1 MRTPPNGK
9 DRLAALAEDAAPE
22 APHGAGPSRPL
33 IQDPRFRR
41 AWAGS
46 VALHVLLFGWTLYH
60 PSETKARFYG
70 SGTAVSLV
78 GADQIPGGS
87 QKGKSGDR
95 PEDLKEKAVPVP
107 AAPKAPVAKKP
118 PAPSKEEIENIRRI
132 RQLQAEQAEKA
143 ARERKERDERE
154 RKQRER
160 DARLKEIRE
169 RRERE
174 DRWRR
179 QYEANLK
186 READRRQKEASQ
198 AARAQTPPAGHP
210 GEGGGDGQGGGS
222 IGGGGG
228 GVARTELERYY
239 GLLGERVRSFWT
251 IPLNLTDLDRLS
263 VTIAVDVD
271 RGGGVRGL
279 KIEKSS
285 GNKVYDE
292 AALRA
297 VERAATPAFPVPPN
311 SVKESV
317 LALGFRFCGASF
329 CR

>member
-1 MRTPPNGK
+1 MTPHPSSPSGGMA
-9 DRLAALAEDAAPE
+9 RLAALAEAP
-22 APHGAGPSRPL
+22 ASPRHAGPLPPL
-33 IQDPRFRR
+33 ARDPYFRR

-46 VALHVLLFGWTLYH
+46 VVLHLVLFGWALY

-95 PEDLKEKAVPVP
+95 PEVLREPMPP
-107 AAPKAPVAKKP
+107 APEKKP
-118 PAPSKEEIENIRRI
+118 AGPSKEEIDNIRRI
-132 RQLQAEQAEKA
+132 QQVQAERARKEKA
-143 ARERKERDERE
+143 EQD

-160 DARLKEIRE
+160 QARLKEIRE
-169 RRERE
+169 RRARE

-179 QYEANLK
+179 EYEAQ
-186 READRRQKEASQ
+186 RGKEAPKPAQ
-198 AARAQTPPAGHP
+198 TARAQTPPPVGHP

-239 GLLGERVRSFWT
+239 GLLSERVRNFWT
-251 IPLNLTDLDRLS
+251 VPLNLTELQKLS
-263 VTIAVDVD
+263 TTVAVDVARD
-271 RGGGVRGL
+271 GTVRGL
-279 KIEKSS
+279 KIEKAS
-285 GNKVYDE
+285 GNKIYDE

-297 VERAATPAFPVPPN
+297 VERAASPAFPPPPN
-311 SVKESV
+311 SVKETW
-317 LALGFRFCGASF
+317 LALGFRFCGASV